1 LGRPP
6 IAPAQYSFDD
16 LIAIMARLRAPDG
29 CPWDREQTLQSLRPY
44 LIEEAYELL
53 EAMEGGDPDRHCEE
67 LGDLLLQIV
76 FQSQLAAERGDF
88 DARAVVAGLC
98 RKLVRRHP
106 HVFGDESAA
115 SADEVVVHW
124 ERIKRQEKQ
133 RRDGAAPAGALGG
146 VPASLPGLLAAQ
158 KLGQRAARVGF
169 DWDGPQAVRAKL
181 HEELGELEQA
191 LDAAPGAEQRAAS
204 AWELGDL
211 LFAATN
217 LARHLDIDAEDA
229 LRRANQRFRSRFALV
244 ERLAAERGIDLRQA
258 DMTALEALWQEAKDR
273 LDPAAK
279 QP

>member
-1 LGRPP
+1 
-6 IAPAQYSFDD
+6 
-16 LIAIMARLRAPDG
+16 MARLRAPDG

-53 EAMEGGDPDRHCEE
+53 EAMDGGDPDQHCEE

-76 FQSQLAAERGDF
+76 FQSQLAAERGHF
-88 DARAVVAGLC
+88 DARDVVAGLC

-106 HVFGDESAA
+106 HVFGEESAA
-115 SADEVVVHW
+115 SADDVVVHW

-133 RRDGAAPAGALGG
+133 RRDGSAPAGALDG

-169 DWDGPQAVRAKL
+169 DWDGPQAVREKL
-181 HEELGELEQA
+181 HEEIGELEQA
-191 LDAAPGAEQRAAS
+191 LDAAPGTERRAAL

-217 LARHLDIDAEDA
+217 LARHLDLDAEDA
-229 LRRANQRFRSRFALV
+229 LRLANQRFRRRFALV

-258 DMTALEALWQEAKDR
+258 DIDALEALWQEAKAR
-273 LDPAAK
+273 LAPAAK
-279 QP
+279 QS